1 VVDLA
6 TTVDAIAIDDETT
19 VVAPFD
25 ANISNIDV
33 EASSILEAS
42 FNVDASNVDAF
53 NVDASNVDASNVDVT
68 AIPSMGSSRITG
80 GFIRGHAYGNV
91 LNHAD
96 FNATAFETPIMGEVY
111 LYVTDE
117 YPRHVSFELLQ
128 GESELVVMVK
138 VAKSMAPILK
148 MVARKFSVIQ
158 SECISTLNHNL
169 DLKFY
174 LDQDY
179 HLYYRKSMK
188 WIVLGTYDQAI
199 EDDDEIRWEMSDGG
213 DTHEL
218 HLLIVSL

>member
-1 VVDLA
+1 MVNLA
-6 TTVDAIAIDDETT
+6 TTVDAITIDDETS
-19 VVAPFD
+19 VVASSNVD
-25 ANISNIDV
+25 ISNVDVDASSIV
-33 EASSILEAS
+33 EASS
-42 FNVDASNVDAF
+42 NVDT
-53 NVDASNVDASNVDVT
+53 SNVDVT

-96 FNATAFETPIMGEVY
+96 FTATAFETVMGEVY
-111 LYVTDE
+111 LYVTDQ
-117 YPRHVSFELLQ
+117 YPRHVNFELLK

-138 VAKSMAPILK
+138 VAKSMAPILH

-188 WIVLGTYDQAI
+188 WIVLGKFDQAI

>member
-6 TTVDAIAIDDETT
+6 TTVDAIAIDDETS
-19 VVAPFD
+19 VVAPSNAIAID
-25 ANISNIDV
+25 DETSVVAPSNAIDLDDETSVVAPSNIDT
-33 EASSILEAS
+33 
-42 FNVDASNVDAF
+42 
-53 NVDASNVDASNVDVT
+53 SNVDVT

-80 GFIRGHAYGNV
+80 GFIRGHAHGNV
-91 LNHAD
+91 WNHAD
-96 FNATAFETPIMGEVY
+96 FNVTAFETPVTVMGEVF
-111 LYVTDE
+111 LYVTDQ
-117 YPRHVSFELLQ
+117 YPRYVSFEFLQ

-138 VAKSMAPILK
+138 VAKSMAPILQ

-169 DLKFY
+169 DLKFD
-174 LDQDY
+174 LDKDY

>member
-1 VVDLA
+1 VVELA
-6 TTVDAIAIDDETT
+6 TTVDAIAIDDETS
-19 VVAPFD
+19 VVAPSNAIAID
-25 ANISNIDV
+25 DETSVVAPSNIDT
-33 EASSILEAS
+33 
-42 FNVDASNVDAF
+42 SNV
-53 NVDASNVDASNVDVT
+53 NVT

-91 LNHAD
+91 MNHAD
-96 FNATAFETPIMGEVY
+96 FTATVFETPVMGEVY
-111 LYVTDE
+111 LYLTDQ
-117 YPRHVSFELLQ
+117 YPRYVNFELLKGQ
-128 GESELVVMVK
+128 SELVVMVK

-158 SECISTLNHNL
+158 SECILTLNHNL

-179 HLYYRKSMK
+179 HLYYRNSMK

-199 EDDDEIRWEMSDGG
+199 EDDDEIRWDMSVGG

-218 HLLIVSL
+218 HLLIVSLWPVFIFFWKLK